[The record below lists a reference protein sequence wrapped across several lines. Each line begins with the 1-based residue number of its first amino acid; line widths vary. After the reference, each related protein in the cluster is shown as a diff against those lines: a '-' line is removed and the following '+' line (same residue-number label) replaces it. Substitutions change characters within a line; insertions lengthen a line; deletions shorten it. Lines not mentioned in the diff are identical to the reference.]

1 MKGGVDMIVTIDLF
15 DAIVLA
21 VLGVLLLICGIILAI
36 EAIKS
41 RRRK

>member
-1 MKGGVDMIVTIDLF
+1 MIVTVDLL
-15 DAIVLA
+15 DVIVLA
-21 VLGVLLLICGIILAI
+21 VGCVILLICGVILAI

>member
-1 MKGGVDMIVTIDLF
+1 MIVTVDLF

-21 VLGVLLLICGIILAI
+21 VLGVLLLICGVIYAI
-36 EAIKS
+36 EMIKS